1 MGLWSRFVLKHSLAI
16 VLLGLLAGVLGTFY
30 SFKLYKN
37 LRTEI
42 EELLPRNARSVKD
55 LSEIKGRLESTNNLT
70 ILVFSS
76 HIESSKQFV
85 IDLATELKTLPKNVA
100 AGVEYRIDQELS
112 FFQKR
117 SALFIETKDLKEL
130 NQYIQD
136 KISYETE
143 LYNPLT
149 FLLNKSIK
157 EPELDFQKLQKK
169 YSDQAEAYTRFK
181 EGFYATPDEKI
192 RAILVNLPGSAGGIS
207 GSKQLRKEVDLVIER
222 LNPKNYASDLEIH
235 FTGGTQDMIE
245 EHDALVEDLTLS
257 TVIVSLLVVL
267 SMILYFR
274 SISSTVAL
282 IFGLFVATLCTFG
295 ISFFLIGYLNAN
307 SAFMGS
313 IVLGN
318 GINFGIIFIARFL
331 EERRKN
337 KNVPR
342 SVAVAMEKTRA
353 ATAVAAAAAA
363 LSYGSLMLTSFRG
376 FRQFGMIGL
385 TGMVLCWI
393 SAYSLL
399 PALLLMLNRIKMHKK
414 SIKPRTARIANL
426 IAKGVQ
432 TFPIPI
438 MVITIALT
446 ILSFVSLQHFSSDI
460 IETDLLKLRNI
471 KSMRSGSIYWGRY
484 QDQVFDHYLSPIVIL
499 PTNRATAQ
507 QIASEVKKI
516 QENEGETSFISSVR
530 TIDDFV
536 PKDQLQKIKTLKS
549 IQRLLTPPMISQ
561 LEPEQRKM
569 TLELL
574 SPQARLPFSVTELP
588 EMILSKF
595 REKTGVIGNL
605 VLIEPTLNPDL
616 SKIKNLL
623 HFVKNI
629 REATDRVS
637 PGVAVAGTLP
647 VTADLFESILHD
659 APKAIIFAWCAVFAL
674 IALLFREVLTIAL
687 CSFSLFLG
695 VFWLLG
701 YILMFHLK
709 INFLNFIA
717 LPITF
722 GIGVDYGINV
732 FQRYR
737 YEKSKDILKV
747 IRETGGAV
755 MLASLTTIIGY
766 GSLLIASNQ
775 AFVSF
780 GRLAIMGE
788 LTCVCAA
795 VVSLPALLWYIRR
808 KKRNVLK

>member
-16 VLLGLLAGVLGTFY
+16 VLMGLILGVLGTVY
-30 SFKLYKN
+30 SIKLYEN

-76 HIESSKQFV
+76 HVEKSKQFV
-85 IDLATELKTLPKNVA
+85 IDLATELRKLPKQVA

-117 SALFIETKDLKEL
+117 SALFIETEDLKRL
-130 NQYIQD
+130 NQFIHD
-136 KISYETE
+136 KIAYETE

-157 EPELDFQKLQKK
+157 EPELDFQQLQKK
-169 YSDQAEAYTRFK
+169 YSDRAGEYTRFK
-181 EGFYATPDEKI
+181 EGLYATPDEKI

-207 GSKQLRKEVDLVIER
+207 GSKKLRQEVDRVIEH
-222 LNPKNYASDLEIH
+222 LNPKKYATDLEVH

-245 EHDALVEDLTLS
+245 EHEALVEDLTLS
-257 TVIVSLLVVL
+257 TCIVTILVVL

-282 IFGLFVATLCTFG
+282 ILGLFVATLCTFG
-295 ISFFLIGYLNAN
+295 INYFLIGYLNAN

-318 GINFGIIFIARFL
+318 GINFGIILIARFL
-331 EERRKN
+331 EERRKQ
-337 KNVPR
+337 KNVAR
-342 SVAVAMEKTRA
+342 SVAIAIEKTRA

-376 FRQFGMIGL
+376 FRQFGIIGFI
-385 TGMVLCWI
+385 GMVLCWV
-393 SAYSLL
+393 SSYTLL
-399 PALLLMLNRIKMHKK
+399 PALLLILDRLRLHRHFL
-414 SIKPRTARIANL
+414 KPRPARIARL
-426 IAKGVQ
+426 IATAVQ
-432 TFPIPI
+432 RFSFPII
-438 MVITIALT
+438 VITSGLT
-446 ILSFVSLQHFSSDI
+446 IVSLLSLHQFNNEI
-460 IETDLLKLRNI
+460 IETDLLKLRNV
-471 KSMRSGSIYWGRY
+471 KSMRSGSIYWGKY

-507 QIASEVKKI
+507 QIANEVKKI
-516 QENEGETSFISSVR
+516 RESEGENSFISTIR

-536 PKDQLQKIKTLKS
+536 PRDQLQKVKTLKN
-549 IQRLLTPPMISQ
+549 IQTLLTQPIISQ
-561 LEPEQRKM
+561 LDPEKRKL
-569 TLELL
+569 TQELL
-574 SPQARLPFSVTELP
+574 SPQARLPFSITELP

-595 REKTGVIGNL
+595 REKTGAVGNL
-605 VLIEPTLNPDL
+605 VLIEPTLNPEL
-616 SKIKNLL
+616 SRIKNLI
-623 HFVKNI
+623 HFVRNI

-659 APKAIIFAWCAVFAL
+659 APKAILFAWFAVFAL
-674 IALLFREVLTIAL
+674 IAILFRDALTIGL

-695 VFWLLG
+695 VLWLLG
-701 YILMFHLK
+701 YILIFHLK

-722 GIGVDYGINV
+722 GIGVDYGINI

-737 YEKSKDILKV
+737 HQKSKDILKV
-747 IRETGGAV
+747 IQETGGAV

-788 LTCVCAA
+788 LTCVFSA
-795 VVSLPALLWYIRR
+795 VVSLPALLWYIRS
-808 KKRNVLK
+808 KKRNVLT